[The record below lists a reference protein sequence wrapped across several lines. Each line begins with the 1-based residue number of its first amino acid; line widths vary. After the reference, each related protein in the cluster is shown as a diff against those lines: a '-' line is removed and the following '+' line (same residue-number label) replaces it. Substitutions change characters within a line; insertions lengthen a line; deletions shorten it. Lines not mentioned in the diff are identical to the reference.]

1 LNHREISLD
10 FRQSEIRAEM
20 LQIWAA
26 EVFPIGWEMQ
36 TNGRNLGGQDMPAFQ
51 PDFTLPEIQAVSPA
65 VQINFQPPEIWL
77 IAV

>member
-26 EVFPIGWEMQ
+26 KVFPIGWEMQ
-36 TNGRNLGGQDMPAFQ
+36 TNRRNLGGQDMPAFW
-51 PDFTLPEIQAVSPA
+51 PDFTLRKSKLFLQQFKSTSSHWK
-65 VQINFQPPEIWL
+65 FG
-77 IAV
+77 

>member
-10 FRQSEIRAEM
+10 FRQSEIR

-65 VQINFQPPEIWL
+65 VQINFQPLEIWL